1 MQGKTIILLA
11 AACASCG
18 KPPAANESEGSPAA
32 VLPEQAPRSVPSTL
46 RPGPLVEDRA
56 LPEGPIDPTS
66 AQGAG
71 QVLQR
76 FAALL
81 EQRRFGEASGLGE
94 EDFTGIFPRDSV
106 THSEIGSPGQ
116 IEGAAGSLYVR
127 IPIRFYG
134 TLSNG
139 KPVSQRAIA
148 TLRRVNDVPG
158 STEEQ
163 RKWRIYRLD
172 MQQPD

>member
-1 MQGKTIILLA
+1 MLLA

-18 KPPAANESEGSPAA
+18 KPPAANESEGSPAS
-32 VLPEQAPRSVPSTL
+32 VLPEQAPRNIPPTL
-46 RPGPLVEDRA
+46 KPGPRVGARA
-56 LPEGPIDPTS
+56 PLPEGPIDPTS

-71 QVLQR
+71 QVLQH

-81 EQRRFGEASGLGE
+81 EQRRFGEASTLGE
-94 EDFTGIFPRDSV
+94 EDFTGIFPKDSV
-106 THSEIGSPGQ
+106 THSEIGSPGR
-116 IEGAAGSLYVR
+116 IEGAAGSLYVQ

-139 KPVSQRAIA
+139 KPFSQRAIA

-163 RKWRIYRLD
+163 RKWHIYRLD

>member
-1 MQGKTIILLA
+1 MKIAIILPLIFGA
-11 AACASCG
+11 AACGSHEEEADQRQ
-18 KPPAANESEGSPAA
+18 PPVAI
-32 VLPEQAPRSVPSTL
+32 PEAAPREIPNGL
-46 RPGPLVEDRA
+46 KPGPVADGRTS
-56 LPEGPIDPTS
+56 LPEGPIDPKS

-71 QVLQR
+71 QVLQQ

-81 EQRRFGEASGLGE
+81 EQRRFGEASVLGE
-94 EDFTGIFPRDSV
+94 EDFTGIFPKDSV
-106 THSEIGSPGQ
+106 VHSEIGAPGE
-116 IEGAAGSLYVR
+116 IEGAAGSLYVQ

-139 KPVSQRAIA
+139 KQVSQRAIA

-158 STEEQ
+158 STEQQ
-163 RKWRIYRLD
+163 RTWHIYRLD